1 MVLIYAS
8 RRIIGSSNAASS
20 CNLERPQGAILLPIA
35 EIALNDNLNDA
46 PAQRFG
52 SLINSNTPRFLKRLT
67 GLTPCSET

>member
-1 MVLIYAS
+1 M
-8 RRIIGSSNAASS
+8 RRRRATWSG
-20 CNLERPQGAILLPIA
+20 RKVAILLTIA

-46 PAQRFG
+46 PAQQFG